1 MEKMVFDY
9 ALDEVLLIIHGR
21 LDTYNTLIE
30 LEGEDEVTC
39 ALIAELQ
46 ELEVLLNK
54 LKYY

>member
-1 MEKMVFDY
+1 MIWDY

-39 ALIAELQ
+39 AIISELQ
-46 ELEVLLNK
+46 ELEELLKK

>member
-30 LEGEDEVTC
+30 LEGEDDVTC

-46 ELEVLLNK
+46 ELEELLNK

>member
-1 MEKMVFDY
+1 MEKMIWDY

-30 LEGEDEVTC
+30 LEGEDDVTC

-46 ELEVLLNK
+46 ELEELLNK